1 MAFNHKYNSDDVLF
15 RAAIIGLVNA
25 LNNTITFENVW
36 SDSRRETVRVPFY
49 YAMSGDERFVQDAYD
64 NWNECFPDFI
74 EGNTDP
80 IPRGQISMTGLS
92 VASAEL
98 TSRYVRG
105 FYTKEVDGELKRYNS
120 YINSIPIQMNFS
132 AEILC
137 DTNIDAFK
145 ITQSIMEKMYRTL
158 VFNINFKGFRVPTQ
172 AGFPDNFTNDKLFEY
187 TYGNTERIKVAFD
200 IELMTYLPIIDP
212 DQEFFAGNRIEQFRS
227 TVNTDVSIILPRTTV
242 DNSGGIISIP
252 GIIQGVQGNP
262 GTPGKSAYQIA
273 VDNGFIGTEAEW
285 LESLVTFTSYSALI
299 ETSGWQGPGVDGFY
313 YYIYSDSNVITN
325 SFIDASFVNSD
336 YIIVSEANILPT
348 ITTSD
353 GSFKIRSIKIPTTD
367 VTLNYTIIK

>member
-36 SDSRRETVRVPFY
+36 SDSKRETVRVPFY

-105 FYTKEVDGELKRYNS
+105 FYTKEVDGELKRHNS

-187 TYGNTERIKVAFD
+187 TYENTERIKVTFD
-200 IELMTYLPIIDP
+200 IELMTYLPIVDP

-242 DNSGGIISIP
+242 DNSGGI
-252 GIIQGVQGNP
+252 
-262 GTPGKSAYQIA
+262 K
-273 VDNGFIGTEAEW
+273 
-285 LESLVTFTSYSALI
+285 
-299 ETSGWQGPGVDGFY
+299 
-313 YYIYSDSNVITN
+313 
-325 SFIDASFVNSD
+325 
-336 YIIVSEANILPT
+336 
-348 ITTSD
+348 
-353 GSFKIRSIKIPTTD
+353 
-367 VTLNYTIIK
+367 